1 MKKSFLVLTVLLL
14 TFQIF
19 ASSNDL
25 LIFKTEKVLEKEFS
39 YYVPEFQRPFLI
51 GIAASGASV
60 NQNEYSVAIF
70 YMMVMMNLL
79 AEPPLGS
86 PERTDEEKKQ
96 NKKFIKE
103 HSKNILRIMH
113 KANSPVSD
121 IEELLNEIHKK

>member
-1 MKKSFLVLTVLLL
+1 ML

-19 ASSNDL
+19 ASSNNL
-25 LIFKTEKVLEKEFS
+25 LILKTEKVLEKEFS
-39 YYVPEFQRPFLI
+39 YDVPEFQRPFLI

-121 IEELLNEIHKK
+121 IEELLNEIHKKVR